1 MKREPRPEALEF
13 LREQGFEYLGGM
25 EWSRRILGLSV
36 RVHFDP
42 GFSPRRPWSARVVG
56 MNILSPHD
64 SATPQLCLRR
74 MVAELLGLAEEVAT
88 VARILSPLL

>member
-25 EWSRRILGLSV
+25 EWFKPILGLSV

-42 GFSPRRPWSARVVG
+42 GFNPRRPWSARVVG
-56 MNILSPHD
+56 VDILPHD
-64 SATPQLCLRR
+64 SATPRICLRR
-74 MVAELLGLAEEVAT
+74 AAAELQGLAEEVAT
-88 VARILSPLL
+88 VVRVLSPLL